1 MRLARIATFAALLVA
16 SPAFAQAPAKDE
28 NHSAHHP
35 ATEAAPARPSPAPS
49 GMGGMMMMGSGQDA
63 GGMTAGGMMKGDM
76 HRMMAMKH
84 GGQMAMPMRHTEG
97 RIAFLKAELRI
108 TPAQESKWTAFADAV
123 RAGTRGTD
131 KMPAMMADKAKGSTA
146 PAMLESYEQVLSG
159 RLDAVR
165 ATRAAFLP
173 LYESLTLEQRK
184 IADELL
190 ASPMS
195 VM

>member
-1 MRLARIATFAALLVA
+1 MRLAKIATFAAFLVTA
-16 SPAFAQAPAKDE
+16 PAFAQAPAKEED
-28 NHSAHHP
+28 HSAHHP
-35 ATEAAPARPSPAPS
+35 ATEAAPARPAPAPS
-49 GMGGMMMMGSGQDA
+49 GMGGMMMMGGGQE
-63 GGMTAGGMMKGDM
+63 MGGMMKGDM

-108 TPAQESKWTAFADAV
+108 TPAQEGKWTAFADAV
-123 RAGTRGTD
+123 RAGTKGTD
-131 KMPAMMADKAKGSTA
+131 KMPAMMTDKAKASTA
-146 PAMLESYEQVLSG
+146 PAMLESYEQILSG
-159 RLDAVR
+159 RLEALR

-173 LYESLTLEQRK
+173 LYESLTPEQRK
-184 IADELL
+184 IADDLL